1 MRPIYLRILCF
12 IRDGDRVLLIRRRK
26 PPNEGLYNALGGKI
40 EPHEDPYDAVLREVH
55 EESGLRIR
63 EPRLRAIITVIT
75 RTTGAQWVL
84 FAFVAARPPDPP
96 DPIATDE
103 GDLRWVPLAE
113 VAGLPVV
120 SDIPLMLPHL
130 FAPGGEILMGKIHC
144 DNDEADSMLGYEFRF
159 A

>member
-1 MRPIYLRILCF
+1 VPPIYLRTLCF
-12 IRDGDRVLLIRRRK
+12 VRDGDRVLLIRRRK

-40 EPHEDPYDAVLREVH
+40 EPHEDPYDAVVREVH

-63 EPRLRAIITVIT
+63 EPRLRAVITVIT

-84 FAFVAARPPDPP
+84 FAFVAERPPDPP
-96 DPIATDE
+96 DPVATDE
-103 GDLRWVPLAE
+103 GDLRWVPLGE

-120 SDIPLMLPHL
+120 SDLPLMLPHL
-130 FAPGGEILMGKIHC
+130 FAPGDGILMGKIHA
-144 DNDEADSMLGYEFRF
+144 DNDEADSMLGHEFRF

>member
-84 FAFVAARPPDPP
+84 FAFVAARPSDPP
-96 DPIATDE
+96 DPVATDE

-120 SDIPLMLPHL
+120 SDIPLILPHL
-130 FAPGGEILMGKIHC
+130 FAPGRGILMGKIHC
-144 DNDEADSMLGYEFRF
+144 DNDDADSMLGYEFRF